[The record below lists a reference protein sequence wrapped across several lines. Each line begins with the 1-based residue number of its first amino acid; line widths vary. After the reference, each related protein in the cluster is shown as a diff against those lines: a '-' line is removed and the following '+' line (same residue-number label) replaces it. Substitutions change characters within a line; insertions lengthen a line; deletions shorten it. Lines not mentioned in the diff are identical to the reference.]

1 MAIQIVELLP
11 LPRAKHGNS
20 MVASR
25 ARTRVGAHVRARFC
39 LVEGQHKRRPSNP
52 TANER
57 NQTTGQRP

>member
-25 ARTRVGAHVRARFC
+25 ARTRVGAHVRVSRTRALLFSR
-39 LVEGQHKRRPSNP
+39 GATQTSPQQSNSK
-52 TANER
+52 
-57 NQTTGQRP
+57 